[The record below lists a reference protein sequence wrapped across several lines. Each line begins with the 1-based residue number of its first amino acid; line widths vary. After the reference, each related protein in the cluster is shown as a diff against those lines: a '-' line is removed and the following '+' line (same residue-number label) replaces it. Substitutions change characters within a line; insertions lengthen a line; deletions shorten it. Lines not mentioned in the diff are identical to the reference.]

1 MYVFS
6 GVLNYHVWMAIPI
19 GILGALGFYLQD
31 YLFEHVFFIDD
42 PLGASALHMGAG
54 IVGVLVPAFFAHPDF
69 TPANQIG
76 IFYGGSANI
85 LGWQIG
91 AVLVYGL
98 WGFGAT
104 ALLAFWPL
112 NACGL
117 LRVSEEHELK
127 GLDVT
132 HHGGPAY
139 DINMDEATYQLGPT
153 KGGTSSIG
161 TDSNEA
167 TKQLEIASGFDTGG
181 GEVEGEELLTE
192 QPENS
197 SEILKDHPFAVTKG
211 AM

>member
-1 MYVFS
+1 
-6 GVLNYHVWMAIPI
+6 MAIPI
-19 GILGALGFYLQD
+19 GILGALGFYAQD
-31 YLFEHVFFIDD
+31 LLFEHVLYIDD

-54 IVGVLVPAFFAHPDF
+54 IAGVLAPAFFAHPDF
-69 TPANQIG
+69 TPESQVG

-91 AVLVYGL
+91 ACLVYGL

-104 ALLAFWPL
+104 AVLAFWPL
-112 NACGL
+112 HAFGV

-127 GLDVT
+127 GLDLT

-139 DINMDEATYQLGPT
+139 EISQEEATYQLPAT
-153 KGGTSSIG
+153 GGTSSIG
-161 TDSNEA
+161 TDSHEA
-167 TKQLEIASGFDTGG
+167 TKQLDIASGFDSGAG

-192 QPENS
+192 QPDLS
-197 SEILKDHPFAVTKG
+197 AEILKDHPFAVSKG